1 METLLSIL
9 AFLMAIAVHECAHAY
24 VADKLGDPTAKNA
37 GRLTLNPLAHLDPI
51 GTLMLIFVHVGWA
64 NPVPINPY
72 NLKNPRRDQVLIALA
87 GPFSNLLWA
96 IAAAF
101 FSPLFINL
109 AQGQLL
115 QNIVI
120 VFIQTF
126 VFSNVMLMVFNLL
139 PFPPLD
145 GSRLAN
151 LLLPETW
158 LRVYE
163 RYEQQAMIVLI
174 VLIVMDSQFGGQW
187 LMRKILLPLSQWILQ
202 LL

>member
-1 METLLSIL
+1 METILSIL

-96 IAAAF
+96 ILAAIIGPVLITL
-101 FSPLFINL
+101 S
-109 AQGQLL
+109 QGQFL
-115 QNIVI
+115 QHILMI
-120 VFIQTF
+120 FIQVF

-151 LLLPETW
+151 LLLPAQW

-174 VLIVMDSQFGGQW
+174 ILIVIDSQFGGQW
-187 LMRKILLPLSQWILQ
+187 LMRKILVPLSGWILQ